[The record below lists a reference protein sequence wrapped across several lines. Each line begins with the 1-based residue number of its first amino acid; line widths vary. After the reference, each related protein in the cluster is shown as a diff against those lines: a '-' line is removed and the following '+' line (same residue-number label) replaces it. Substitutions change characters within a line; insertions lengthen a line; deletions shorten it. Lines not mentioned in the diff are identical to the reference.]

1 MVTSLAPHDD
11 PGMRSLTR
19 RPALIALALV
29 VMTALAPAST
39 AMAATTFTTAE
50 VSEAELAVQTLINS
64 KRSAAGLVGLKWDAR
79 VAELARARAEYM
91 AETGIF
97 SHRQADGDDVF
108 DMITESGMT
117 WYGAGEIIAWNNAE
131 DLDYSAAFAVQ
142 GWMNSAG
149 HRAIILSKDY
159 NYVGFG
165 MAVGQDGKRYWTG
178 VFLKG
183 PDRTP
188 AWTKVTTVA
197 TRLVDADTRKVYLRW
212 DGNDTR
218 LQVLTSGLRYYEI
231 ARRID
236 GGEWVSYGTT
246 TNETA
251 TRYWERD
258 WTVEFRVRARDRAG
272 NWSPWRTVT
281 VNP

>member
-1 MVTSLAPHDD
+1 
-11 PGMRSLTR
+11 MRSIHR
-19 RPALIALALV
+19 RPALILLAVAML
-29 VMTALAPAST
+29 TALAPVATASAAASYST
-39 AMAATTFTTAE
+39 AQI
-50 VSEAELAVQTLINS
+50 SEAEFAVQTLINS
-64 KRSAAGLVGLKWDAR
+64 KRNAAGLVALKWDSR
-79 VAELARARAEYM
+79 VAELARERAEYM
-91 AETGIF
+91 AQTGIF
-97 SHRQADGDDVF
+97 SHREADGDDVF
-108 DMITESGMT
+108 DKIADSGIT

-149 HRAIILSKDY
+149 HKAIILSKGY

-165 MAVGQDGKRYWTG
+165 MAIGQDGKRYWAG

-183 PDRTP
+183 PDRTA

-197 TRLVDADTRKVYLRW
+197 TRIVDADTRKVYLRW

-236 GGEWVSYGTT
+236 GGPWVSYGTT
-246 TNETA
+246 TSETA
-251 TRYWERD
+251 TRYWDRD

-272 NWSPWRTVT
+272 NWSAWKTVT
-281 VNP
+281 VTP